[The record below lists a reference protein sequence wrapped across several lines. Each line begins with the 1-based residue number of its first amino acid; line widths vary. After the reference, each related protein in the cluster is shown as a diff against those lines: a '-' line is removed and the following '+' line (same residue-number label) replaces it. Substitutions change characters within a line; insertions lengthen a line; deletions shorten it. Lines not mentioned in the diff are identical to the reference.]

1 MAGSDKDFA
10 AEPVLGDRCPTWC
23 GHSWV
28 EAALAVAVV
37 QVSVLAMDIWS
48 LAVCAVSGSAAV

>member
-10 AEPVLGDRCPTWC
+10 AGPVLGDRCPSWC

-28 EAALAVAVV
+28 EVALAVVVV
-37 QVSVLAMDIWS
+37 QVPVLAVDFWS
-48 LAVCAVSGSAAV
+48 LAVCAVSCSAAV